1 MSEQKRTPAG
11 FPESEGEGTDGRG
24 SPGIVQEKNL
34 EADPAKARP
43 PFDFEGSET
52 DGRGSPGILGEGTR
66 EARAGE
72 TGTTR
77 FGMEGSD
84 TDGPGSG
91 GILDDPPVQEED
103 DEGPLSEPQ

>member
-1 MSEQKRTPAG
+1 MSGKGRSDRPISL
-11 FPESEGEGTDGRG
+11 PESEGEGTDGRG
-24 SPGIVQEKNL
+24 SPGIIQEKNL
-34 EADPAKARP
+34 EAEPTEGEPTA
-43 PFDFEGSET
+43 FDFEGDDT
-52 DGRGSPGILGEGTR
+52 DGPGSSGILDENIR

-91 GILDDPPVQEED
+91 GMLDEPAVDEED
-103 DEGPLSEPQ
+103 EEGR

>member
-1 MSEQKRTPAG
+1 MNGQERRPAR

-24 SPGIVQEKNL
+24 SPGIVREKNL
-34 EADPAKARP
+34 EAGPAGARP

-52 DGRGSPGILGEGTR
+52 DGRGSPGILGEGIR

-91 GILDDPPVQEED
+91 GILDEPPIGEED
-103 DEGPLSEPQ
+103 EEEPPAEPQ

>member
-34 EADPAKARP
+34 EGEEAKRS
-43 PFDFEGSET
+43 PFDFEGDDT
-52 DGRGSPGILGEGTR
+52 DGPGSPGILDERTR

-91 GILDDPPVQEED
+91 GILDEPPVEEEG
-103 DEGPLSEPQ
+103 DEGL

>member
-24 SPGIVQEKNL
+24 SPGIVQEKTTE
-34 EADPAKARP
+34 EAEPSA
-43 PFDFEGSET
+43 FEFEGDE
-52 DGRGSPGILGEGTR
+52 PVR

-91 GILDDPPVQEED
+91 GILDEPPVEDEED
-103 DEGPLSEPQ
+103 LGP